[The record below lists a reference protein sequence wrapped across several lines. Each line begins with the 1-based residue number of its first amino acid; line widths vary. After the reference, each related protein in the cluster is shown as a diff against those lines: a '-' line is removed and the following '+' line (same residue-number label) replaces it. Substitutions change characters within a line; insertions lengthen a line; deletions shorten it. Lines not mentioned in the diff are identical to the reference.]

1 VPSGRHLR
9 NRFDGHRVACV
20 WVVGATC
27 WCDGA
32 AQRLFQ
38 ARVPSSVLADRNTGK
53 SAPSLGCVPGLART
67 HAATGPNRL
76 RGRDT
81 TQGRVCLWPR
91 CGFRAA
97 CETDAREGSRDVGS
111 ATGLPRFT
119 PSGATTQSFGMVEV
133 RGADR
138 RVLYAQFNPNQLSP
152 GGGPVL
158 QYDSRVCTAR
168 RIKCANVSPPCRL
181 SEDGVSTQAEAD

>member
-1 VPSGRHLR
+1 MVIASL
-9 NRFDGHRVACV
+9 AC
-20 WVVGATC
+20 G
-27 WCDGA
+27 
-32 AQRLFQ
+32 
-38 ARVPSSVLADRNTGK
+38 SSVQPAGAMEPRNACSKPAFRLQFWPTGTSGNPRPHLVVYPGSHGRTRQQDRIGYADVTQLRDAFVCGQDADFAPRVKQMRGK
-53 SAPSLGCVPGLART
+53 VRATSAVQLVCRPGLV
-67 HAATGPNRL
+67 
-76 RGRDT
+76 RG
-81 TQGRVCLWPR
+81 
-91 CGFRAA
+91 F
-97 CETDAREGSRDVGS
+97 
-111 ATGLPRFT
+111 GLPRFT